1 MVSRSGSRA
10 IVLMAALVA
19 TMGSAAA
26 FDDARYPD
34 LKGQWT
40 RAPAPAG
47 IRGQPSFDPSK
58 SSGRGQEAPL
68 TPEYQAI
75 FEANLADQARRLG
88 RNRQGQGATRPRRAG
103 WPVRCAVV
111 NAARTGSGSSAVCGL
126 SGDGGGHA
134 GSAAG
139 GGGGRRGGGG
149 PRGGGVGGEG
159 AGLSA
164 GR

>member
-1 MVSRSGSRA
+1 MVSRSGGRA

-26 FDDARYPD
+26 FDDAKYPD

-68 TPEYQAI
+68 TPKYQAI
-75 FEANLADQARRLG
+75 FEANLADQASGGFGTCVSAPIRRRSLG
-88 RNRQGQGATRPRRAG
+88 
-103 WPVRCAVV
+103 
-111 NAARTGSGSSAVCGL
+111 
-126 SGDGGGHA
+126 
-134 GSAAG
+134 
-139 GGGGRRGGGG
+139 
-149 PRGGGVGGEG
+149 
-159 AGLSA
+159 
-164 GR
+164 